1 MIVASQ
7 QLHSLGGHGLQLQVG
22 PFVVRLR
29 SDIPEV
35 GEHIQRVYG
44 EFPAS
49 EGTGGH
55 FDLTITHGSHVR
67 RWVRRQAFLTVG
79 GTRAFLPLPA
89 RLAGPFFDWGLNWCV
104 GQTAH
109 QWVALHSAVLERGG
123 YAVIMPAAPG
133 SGKSTLCAAL
143 AHSGWRFFSDEFA
156 LIDPDTLQVRALPRP
171 ISLKE
176 RSIDV
181 IRERYPGVVMTNE
194 AQDIEDVRFVHA
206 RPPTES
212 VRRADEEAIP
222 RWIIFP
228 KYSVGAATTIEPLPK
243 AECLIELTD
252 QSFNYNYLGTRG
264 FMCLV
269 NVVKQCDCY
278 TLTYSDLDDV
288 IVRIDELTAR

>member
-1 MIVASQ
+1 MNLAAQ
-7 QLHSLGGHGLQLQVG
+7 QLHSLSGAGLELHVG

-35 GEHIQRVYG
+35 SHHIENVYG
-44 EFPAS
+44 DFPAS
-49 EGTGGH
+49 EGAGGH
-55 FDLTITHGSHVR
+55 FDLTITSDSLLR
-67 RWVRRQAFLTVG
+67 RYVRRQVFLTIG
-79 GTRAFLPLPA
+79 GTRPFLPLPA

-109 QWVALHSAVLERGG
+109 QWVALHSAVLERRG
-123 YAVIMPAAPG
+123 YALIMPAAPG

-156 LIDPDTLQVRALPRP
+156 LIDPDTLRVRALPRP
-171 ISLKE
+171 ISLKK

-181 IRERYPGVVMTNE
+181 IRGRYPDVVTTRE
-194 AQDIEDVRFVHA
+194 TQDVEDIRFVHM
-206 RPPTES
+206 RPPSES
-212 VRRADEEAIP
+212 VRRAAEDAEA

-228 KYSVGAATTIEPLPK
+228 RYSAGAPTSIEPMPK

-269 NVVKQCDCY
+269 NTVKQSKSY

-288 IVRIDELTAR
+288 IARIDELTAR